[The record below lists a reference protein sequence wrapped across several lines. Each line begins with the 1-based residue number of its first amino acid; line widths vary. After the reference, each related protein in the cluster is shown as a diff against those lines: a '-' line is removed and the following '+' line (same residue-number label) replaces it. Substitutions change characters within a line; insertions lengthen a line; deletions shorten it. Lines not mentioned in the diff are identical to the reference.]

1 MNNKKYQWILY
12 LIVFVILST
21 IGIQIYWNYKN
32 YQTNKQQL
40 INDVQVSLD
49 NAVNDYYANL
59 AEQNTIALAVDDMHN
74 DSLQGHFQQF
84 DSIVNRF
91 RVLNRNDSELDSFE
105 INIRDGRKTIP
116 GHFTDSIYQIDT
128 LALDS
133 IRGFNRLIF
142 KDLSLS
148 NADSVSVRNF
158 RTLTSQVIIS
168 LSQDTVD
175 LKAIDSLFKIELD
188 RKQISVD
195 YNLKYQTTIHFR
207 KIPSDSIDFFDLKKD
222 FRMNS
227 NSLSAIAKSSFLPPN
242 DILKIEFSN
251 ANMSILKR
259 ILLGILIST
268 LLVLAVISCLFYLLK
283 IIKHQK
289 QLAEVKNDLISNITH
304 EFKTP
309 IATIGV
315 ALESIKD
322 FNAIDDAEK
331 TKSYLE
337 MSGLQLKKLN
347 VMVEK
352 LLETATLDSDNLF
365 LNKESY
371 DLVELLKNLTDKH
384 NMGLEGKTISF
395 DASQE
400 TVLANIDIFHFENA
414 IDNIIDN
421 AIKYGGDH
429 ITISLNQKDKDLI
442 AISISDNGRSLTK
455 SNKDKIFEKFYRIP
469 KGNTHDVKGFGIG
482 LYYSRSIIEKHNGL
496 IVLELKKDVTT
507 FKISIPK

>member
-32 YQTNKQQL
+32 YQTNKKQL

-59 AEQNTIALAVDDMHN
+59 AQRSSVGFFREPMPLKHKGASI
-74 DSLQGHFQQF
+74 QF
-84 DSIVNRF
+84 DSLIHQY
-91 RVLNRNDSELDSFE
+91 DSTGNYDSKSVTME
-105 INIRDGRKTIP
+105 
-116 GHFTDSIYQIDT
+116 IDT
-128 LALDS
+128 LGNVQLLQGVIDDSVVGTLDYKNKDS
-133 IRGFNRLIF
+133 NNSFSKLIF
-142 KDLSLS
+142 KDYNFSYQDSLTV
-148 NADSVSVRNF
+148 DSF
-158 RTLTSQVIIS
+158 KALTSQVIIS
-168 LSQDTVD
+168 LSQDSLD
-175 LKAIDSLFKIELD
+175 LEAIDSLVKIELN
-188 RKQISVD
+188 RKQISID
-195 YNLKYQTTIHFR
+195 YNLKYQTSIHFTR
-207 KIPSDSIDFFDLKKD
+207 KLSDSIGFNEQIKD
-222 FRMNS
+222 FRKKS
-227 NSLSAIAKSSFLPPN
+227 SGLSAIAKSSFLPPN

-251 ANMSILKR
+251 TTMSILKR
-259 ILLGILIST
+259 SLIGILIST

-337 MSGLQLKKLN
+337 MSGQQLKKLN

-352 LLETATLDSDNLF
+352 LLETATLDSDNLL
-365 LNKESY
+365 LNKESF
-371 DLVELLKNLTDKH
+371 DLVELLKNLTEKH
-384 NMGLEGKTISF
+384 KIGLEGKTISF

-400 TVLANIDIFHFENA
+400 NLLANIDIFHFENA
-414 IDNIIDN
+414 INNIIDN
-421 AIKYGGDH
+421 AIKYGGDQ
-429 ITISLNQKDKDLI
+429 IVISLFQKNKDI
-442 AISISDNGRSLTK
+442 INIFISDNGKSLTK

-469 KGNTHDVKGFGIG
+469 KGNTHDIKGFGIG
-482 LYYSRSIIEKHNGL
+482 LFYSKSIIEKHNGL
-496 IVLELKKDVTT
+496 IALELDKDLTT